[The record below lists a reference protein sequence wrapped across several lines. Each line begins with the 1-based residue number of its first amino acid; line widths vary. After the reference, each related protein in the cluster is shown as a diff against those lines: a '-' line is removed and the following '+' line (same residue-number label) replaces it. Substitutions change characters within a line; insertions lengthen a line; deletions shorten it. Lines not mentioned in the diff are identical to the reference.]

1 MVDSLVS
8 YYIYLMVNKNL
19 FNRKELKP
27 LRSSLR
33 KRSTSAEAT
42 LWQMLKSK
50 KLDGKKFR
58 RQYSIGYYIADFCC
72 PSEKLII
79 ELDGDPHG
87 DYQIIQK
94 DEKRD
99 KYLESL
105 GFTVLRFEN
114 RFVFQDPEYLKDEIR
129 KVLSKRN

>member
-1 MVDSLVS
+1 
-8 YYIYLMVNKNL
+8 MVNLNL

-42 LWQMLKSK
+42 LWEMLKSQ

-58 RQYSIGYYIADFCC
+58 RQYNIGYYIADFCC

-87 DYQIIQK
+87 DY
-94 DEKRD
+94 
-99 KYLESL
+99 
-105 GFTVLRFEN
+105 
-114 RFVFQDPEYLKDEIR
+114 
-129 KVLSKRN
+129 

>member
-1 MVDSLVS
+1 MENL
-8 YYIYLMVNKNL
+8 NL
-19 FNRKELKP
+19 FNRKELKV
-27 LRSSLR
+27 LRSTLR

-42 LWQMLKSK
+42 LWEMLKSK

-72 PSEKLII
+72 QSEKIII
-79 ELDGDPHG
+79 ELNGDPHG
-87 DYQIIQK
+87 DYQRIEK

-114 RFVFQDPEYLKDEIR
+114 KIVFQDPEYLKNEIR
-129 KVLSKRN
+129 KVFGKKN

>member
-1 MVDSLVS
+1 L
-8 YYIYLMVNKNL
+8 NL

-42 LWQMLKSK
+42 LWEMLKSK

-72 PSEKLII
+72 PSEKIII
-79 ELDGDPHG
+79 ELDGD
-87 DYQIIQK
+87 YQRIEK
-94 DEKRD
+94 DEQINHPVPTLRSGHPSFKRRG
-99 KYLESL
+99 KFFSHFCTILY
-105 GFTVLRFEN
+105 
-114 RFVFQDPEYLKDEIR
+114 
-129 KVLSKRN
+129 

>member
-1 MVDSLVS
+1 
-8 YYIYLMVNKNL
+8 
-19 FNRKELKP
+19 
-27 LRSSLR
+27 
-33 KRSTSAEAT
+33 
-42 LWQMLKSK
+42 MLKSK

-72 PSEKLII
+72 PSEKIII

-87 DYQIIQK
+87 DYQRIEK

-105 GFTVLRFEN
+105 GFTVIRVEN
-114 RFVFQDPEYLKDEIR
+114 RIVFQDPEYLKNEVR
-129 KVLSKRN
+129 KVLSKKNGLNR